1 MTDFPN
7 FEAGTLVLWKDYTTN
22 TFPEPQVQIGLILR
36 YIPDRDSLI
45 VINEGVE
52 VEWLRW
58 QCERI
63 EKCK

>member
-1 MTDFPN
+1 MTDLPN

-22 TFPEPQVQIGLILR
+22 SFPEPQDHVGLILR

-45 VINEGVE
+45 VIHEGVE
-52 VEWLRW
+52 TEWLRW

-63 EKCK
+63 ER

>member
-7 FEAGTLVLWKDYTTN
+7 FEAGTLVLWTN
-22 TFPEPQVQIGLILR
+22 YIPDTPQTYVGLILR
-36 YIPDRDSLI
+36 YIPSRDSLI

-52 VEWLRW
+52 TEWLRW